1 MNIFKKFVNLITEEP
16 EVEEEENIKI
26 EKIEPEVKKIKS
38 KKITR
43 EELENDD
50 LELTKTVEL
59 QKTVEL
65 EKTKELER
73 TRDLDRT
80 RDLERTVEL
89 EKTKEIKE
97 RPTREKIKTP
107 FFDEDDFEDLED
119 RRPKRVEKKK
129 EQPVVKKEVEREPKL
144 YGGSYTT
151 GSYTSPSILTQEKPT
166 FKPTPVISPVFG
178 ILDKNYSKEDIVEK
192 KEQSSYT
199 TSPTRRDKFDEVRN
213 KAYGTLEDD
222 IEDVVYYPTEE
233 KTIEKNIDLFDEL
246 ETDNYK
252 TVEIEDTTNL
262 SETISKQEEN
272 IKELE
277 EITMDLTK
285 ELDNLLLKKDSFKEK
300 KAKIEKESDDQLSE
314 NELFN
319 LIDSMYEE
327 RRD

>member
-16 EVEEEENIKI
+16 EGEEEEDIKI

-38 KKITR
+38 KKTITK
-43 EELENDD
+43 EELANDD

-59 QKTVEL
+59 QKTVDL
-65 EKTKELER
+65 EKTK
-73 TRDLDRT
+73 DLNRT
-80 RDLERTVEL
+80 RDLERTVDL
-89 EKTKEIKE
+89 ERTKRIEE

-107 FFDEDDFEDLED
+107 FFSEDDFEDLED
-119 RRPKRVEKKK
+119 RRPKKIEKKK
-129 EQPVVKKEVEREPKL
+129 EQPTVKKEAEREPKL

-213 KAYGTLEDD
+213 KAYGTLEDE

-233 KTIEKNIDLFDEL
+233 KTKEKDIDLFDEL
-246 ETDNYK
+246 ESDNYK
-252 TVEIEDTTNL
+252 TVELENTTNL
-262 SETISKQEEN
+262 SETVSKQEEN

-300 KAKIEKESDDQLSE
+300 KAKIEKESDEQLSE